1 MDIIN
6 RLHTT
11 FRDCLYFEFG
21 EGYVKF
27 YDQESKKYYQ
37 ITIQEYQPK
46 GNSQMCAQTEA
57 QGLIEIK
64 KTNSRRLKDKKTWQ
78 SILKEKNK

>member
-6 RLHTT
+6 RLHSA

-27 YDQESKKYYQ
+27 YDQESKKHYKV
-37 ITIQEYQPK
+37 TIEEEVK
-46 GNSQMCAQTEA
+46 VKKAKSETISASEFKK
-57 QGLIEIK
+57 IK
-64 KTNSRRLKDKKTWQ
+64 KTQ
-78 SILKEKNK
+78 